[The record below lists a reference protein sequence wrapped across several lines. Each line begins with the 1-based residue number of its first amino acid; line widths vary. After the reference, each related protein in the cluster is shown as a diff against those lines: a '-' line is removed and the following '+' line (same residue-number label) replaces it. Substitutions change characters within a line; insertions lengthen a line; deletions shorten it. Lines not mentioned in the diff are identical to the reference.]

1 MDEMTQQNAA
11 LVEEAS
17 AATEALTEQAQSLAQ
32 LVSFFDL
39 GGAVAHRT
47 QASAVAIRSSKPKTL
62 HEVGTTLRSQSAR
75 QAARASAPVAAAA
88 SVATDDEW
96 EKF

>member
-32 LVSFFDL
+32 LVAFFEL
-39 GGAVAHRT
+39 GRGVVRSTPAVATLAPRRG
-47 QASAVAIRSSKPKTL
+47 SA
-62 HEVGTTLRSQSAR
+62 SQSR
-75 QAARASAPVAAAA
+75 SAARRPALARAAA
-88 SVATDDEW
+88 SMAVADAAPVDSGSDPEW